1 MKLFSFL
8 LFLVLITPPD
18 FKEHKSVTE
27 VYTITIPQ
35 SWEVEVQHKKTE
47 IYFGK
52 GSYSGQFEISVRPFL
67 VSTNAKSEFYELRGI
82 YEDALLSRIN
92 DVQVVTCTLV
102 DDESKE
108 YNWVFYHDKYEIW
121 CQYTAFGKLDHTKE
135 IQLVQTAINK
145 MQFFQIE

>member
-52 GSYSGQFEISVRPFL
+52 GSYIGQFEISVRPFL

-102 DDESKE
+102 DDENKE

-145 MQFFQIE
+145 MQFFEIE